1 MEFYKEI
8 LARALEKQTFICV
21 FPELNLTAK
30 ELVEIESY
38 QALEKI
44 RDIIADD
51 TLEDP
56 ECFMKIDEIV
66 SLLWEMGGGYC
77 SRHDF

>member
-1 MEFYKEI
+1 MDFYKEI
-8 LARALEKQTFICV
+8 LARALEKQ
-21 FPELNLTAK
+21 ELILIYPNLTLSPK
-30 ELVEIESY
+30 ELVEMTCY

-51 TLEDP
+51 SLDDP

-66 SLLWEMGGGYC
+66 RLLWEMGGGYC